1 MRLAT
6 YWTIGKDP
14 DGFEVVT
21 LTNDRFLSADNTQI
35 QAKFTITMIFETICN
50 VFPFGNCSKPL
61 RPHKNRP
68 FVNVTTS
75 KPSGSFPIVQYVG
88 WLTEL
93 VLTRSRWADSTY
105 DLVTYFRKNFC
116 ASRFPKF
123 CYFWDYSTS
132 RSGTFI
138 FDQTKKYLFT
148 REIWNFKVGAYLLPQ
163 PVMSEVSIGNPIQ
176 TWTRRNIFYCIPYR
190 KWTQI
195 LFPKL
200 IFRNFEVSYLSDE

>member
-1 MRLAT
+1 M
-6 YWTIGKDP
+6 
-14 DGFEVVT
+14 E
-21 LTNDRFLSADNTQI
+21 
-35 QAKFTITMIFETICN
+35 N
-50 VFPFGNCSKPL
+50 VWEQ
-61 RPHKNRP
+61 
-68 FVNVTTS
+68 VWD
-75 KPSGSFPIVQYVG
+75 VG

-116 ASRFPKF
+116 ASRFLKF

-148 REIWNFKVGAYLLPQ
+148 RETWNFKVGAYLLPQ

-176 TWTRRNIFYCIPYR
+176 TWIRRNIFYCIPYR
-190 KWTQI
+190 KLTQI

-200 IFRNFEVSYLSDE
+200 IFRNFEVSYLSDEYIFFGLVKKGPRYLLRSRQVPIYWHMSRNVYNRSGGGLGT